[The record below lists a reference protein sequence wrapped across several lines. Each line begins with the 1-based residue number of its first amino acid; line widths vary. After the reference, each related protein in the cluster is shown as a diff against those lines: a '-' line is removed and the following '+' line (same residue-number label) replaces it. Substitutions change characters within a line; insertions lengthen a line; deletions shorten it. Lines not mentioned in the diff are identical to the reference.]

1 MQHHDRKEIVEWFL
15 RQMPPAHSGFGAEVK
30 ASRSECREY
39 LHIRWSYW
47 CGGVRTSGNTTICDG
62 AASVV
67 WSGDIPMQFS
77 WHPENSLWEHQAAE
91 FSEETSEAIQSFIG
105 SY

>member
-1 MQHHDRKEIVEWFL
+1 MNHDRKEIVEWFL

-30 ASRSECREY
+30 ASRSECGGH
-39 LHIRWSYW
+39 LSLRWSYW
-47 CGGVRTSGNTTICDG
+47 CGGIRTSGHTTLATE
-62 AASVV
+62 AASST
-67 WSGDIPMQFS
+67 WSGDIPMSFS

-91 FSEETSEAIQSFIG
+91 FDEATAEAIQGFIG